1 MKHLALVFVGGGLG
15 SILRYLLSNFLN
27 NSQTAFPYGTLLV
40 NVVGSLLI
48 GIIFGFA
55 LKNQNLSSESVLL
68 LATGF
73 CGGFTTFAA
82 FAYENQMYLKSGDYM
97 TFAVYSISTLVLS
110 IAMVFVGMWLIKL
123 V

>member
-15 SILRYLLSNFLN
+15 SVLRFLVGHFLN
-27 NSQTAFPYGTLLV
+27 NSPTMFPYGTFLV

-48 GIIFGFA
+48 GFIMGLAF
-55 LKNQNLSSESVLL
+55 KNNNLSSESVLL
-68 LATGF
+68 FAIGF

-82 FAYENQMYLKSGDYM
+82 YAYENHMYLKSGDYM
-97 TFAVYSISTLVLS
+97 SFAVYSLSTLVLGF
-110 IAMVFVGMWLIKL
+110 AMVFLGMWLVKW